1 MSQKSLIVVESPS
14 KARTIEQY
22 LEGEFEVIA
31 CVGHVKDLPSNKL
44 GIDIENNFEM
54 TLDILPNRKEFVKEL
69 RKKSASAER
78 VYIASDPD
86 REGEAI
92 AAHLASEVPEEK
104 LERVEFTEI
113 TKAGVKEGMGNS
125 RKLNNNLISSQKT
138 RRIIDRLVG
147 YKVSP
152 VLWATLQKN
161 MNFVNTT
168 LSAGRVQSAC
178 VKILNERDR
187 KRQKYLRTE
196 YFDLKAKLNKNQSET
211 MFEAVLSK
219 VDGKTIVS
227 SNHFDSDTGKIKNS
241 DTFRYMFLEA
251 CEHSNLEFDDLSKE
265 FCYSFVLQHPNNR
278 IVTPFNE
285 MKLYLISV
293 FKIED
298 LIVKSISLKN
308 VKPFFE
314 KAQIYYPENYSFS
327 TFSELRNKYAS
338 GNTDYKY
345 VGVMI
350 YDKKNGVRTKFRN
363 PNYEIVRKL
372 RGNQPKKQ
380 FRYLVLR
387 QQGKVSEYLKFYSE
401 DKKEFS
407 QFREH
412 IHVYTRQLHQNYIK
426 CFILKENPLKN
437 FPYQYRKYLASRE
450 LGGLEEY

>member
-14 KARTIEQY
+14 KAKTIEQY

-44 GIDIENNFEM
+44 GIDIENDFEM
-54 TLDILPNRKEFVKEL
+54 TLDILPNRKDFVKEL

-113 TKAGVKEGMGNS
+113 TKAGVKEGMSNS

-178 VKILNERDR
+178 VKILIERDR

-219 VDGKTIVS
+219 VDGETIVS

-241 DTFRYMFLEA
+241 KSLILNKKEA
-251 CEHSNLEFDDLSKE
+251 EKLISNLEKGNWTVS
-265 FCYSFVLQHPNNR
+265 S
-278 IVTPFNE
+278 INE
-285 MKLYLISV
+285 
-293 FKIED
+293 
-298 LIVKSISLKN
+298 
-308 VKPFFE
+308 KP
-314 KAQIYYPENYSFS
+314 
-327 TFSELRNKYAS
+327 
-338 GNTDYKY
+338 
-345 VGVMI
+345 
-350 YDKKNGVRTKFRN
+350 RT
-363 PNYEIVRKL
+363 
-372 RGNQPKKQ
+372 
-380 FRYLVLR
+380 
-387 QQGKVSEYLKFYSE
+387 
-401 DKKEFS
+401 
-407 QFREH
+407 
-412 IHVYTRQLHQNYIK
+412 
-426 CFILKENPLKN
+426 
-437 FPYQYRKYLASRE
+437 
-450 LGGLEEY
+450 